1 MDAVMDWILAI
12 PTQQPVIWTLVKII
26 VVLLPILG
34 CVAYLTYWERKMIAW
49 MHIRVGPNRVG
60 PAGLLQPIA
69 DAVKLMFKEI
79 ITPGQADRPLF
90 YLAPIMVLM
99 PALAAWSVVPFGPGL
114 VLADVNAGLLFVMA
128 ITSVGVYGVI
138 IAGWASNSKYAFL
151 GSMRAAAQMVSYEL
165 AMGFVLV
172 TVLLVAGTLNLTG
185 IVNGQNQGWFA
196 ERGWT
201 FLSWNWLPLLP
212 LFVIYVIST
221 VAETNRHPFDVVEG
235 ESEIVAGHMVEY
247 SGMSFAVFFL
257 GEYANMILLATMA
270 TIMFLGGWAAPVN
283 FEVLLGV
290 DFPGWVDSLS
300 NWFWLFAKVF
310 IVVSMFIWFRAS
322 FPRYRYDQ
330 IMRLGWKVF
339 IPITLVWLIVVAVWM
354 QTPLNIWKR
363 DAAPAA
369 KPVATLDMH
378 ALPAVEA

>member
-1 MDAVMDWILAI
+1 
-12 PTQQPVIWTLVKII
+12 
-26 VVLLPILG
+26 
-34 CVAYLTYWERKMIAW
+34 
-49 MHIRVGPNRVG
+49 
-60 PAGLLQPIA
+60 
-69 DAVKLMFKEI
+69 
-79 ITPGQADRPLF
+79 
-90 YLAPIMVLM
+90 
-99 PALAAWSVVPFGPGL
+99 
-114 VLADVNAGLLFVMA
+114 
-128 ITSVGVYGVI
+128 VI

-212 LFVIYVIST
+212 LFVIYVISS

-257 GEYANMILLATMA
+257 GEYANMILLAAMA

-283 FEVLLGV
+283 FEILLGV

-339 IPITLVWLIVVAVWM
+339 IPITLVWLIVVAIWM

-363 DAAPAA
+363 DAQPAA
-369 KPVATLDMH
+369 KPVATLDVH
-378 ALPAVEA
+378 AVPAGEA